1 MVCLEE
7 IAAIANILKTAPAST
22 VQLLHKIVN
31 DEPYSKSSRK
41 ELKKFAG
48 FPQNYDIEARKDK
61 ILKDFTKTELITVCT
76 ILGLNCAG
84 SAKELSEYTFKNL
97 SDLASLKN
105 NFTEQLTDDE
115 DSAPFS
121 LESTNDANKQ
131 PLTPPIY
138 HLPSPQDVFVP
149 LPQTQRN
156 QSQRGPAKTFIQTL
170 HNILTYSSLKAALI
184 EEFEDLFCS
193 YDVHKEMQKRK
204 LRPTESLFEY
214 FLAMREIA
222 SKAHFHLDDHS
233 LIMYCITGIP
243 DSNHN
248 KLILYACKSISE
260 FKEKLKIYEKIF
272 MQNNSYCI
280 DNENK
285 STKFKQYD
293 FPTSNKNMCSD
304 NKFHNKDEFNDAN
317 VNKSDVR
324 IRCYNC
330 GLFNHTSNECYH
342 KNKGLK
348 CFNCN
353 QFGHKS
359 SQCVFKKPDVKNEI
373 VNEIVSEVVNE
384 INSSSEMRKTVKIN
398 GYDFDALIDTGST
411 ITLIRES
418 AHQILGRPTLNPTKI
433 NLASFGKSEIKTFGS
448 FKSTINI
455 EDNKFMT
462 DIYVISNSQ
471 TTIDVIVGTDVLK
484 QTEFK
489 ISASGI
495 ELIPKKKDH
504 FINLINV
511 SKAHNQSELKDNALE
526 VLQLKLKNAE
536 DKCKNL
542 EMHICNTSTLSLEK
556 TALLNK
562 LHKLE
567 ESNLEKVDKLV
578 KLEEKYEI
586 LQETLKITEKRLVEK
601 EIECASLTEKI
612 LIVNAVT
619 ESNDH
624 PKTSKSTKEREI
636 NPSKR
641 KAKKSK
647 SSGRNANKTSDSD
660 ENQAIA
666 KEKNDLL
673 RQIDFL
679 NSIILDTKLKE
690 PNKSKAQFFKKR
702 RQLHK
707 YKKHESVRTQSGTQL
722 KLRPKFCEPYLI
734 KTVKPHDRNEVKNVG
749 QHEGPHLTSTAVDF
763 MKRWSTADA

>member
-1 MVCLEE
+1 MSPTGERRDE
-7 IAAIANILKTAPAST
+7 GGNIRTRQNPLGPQERQTRIDRAKIRRVKTGGPRT
-22 VQLLHKIVN
+22 LQRRN
-31 DEPYSKSSRK
+31 RQRK
-41 ELKKFAG
+41 
-48 FPQNYDIEARKDK
+48 PQRR
-61 ILKDFTKTELITVCT
+61 
-76 ILGLNCAG
+76 
-84 SAKELSEYTFKNL
+84 NL
-97 SDLASLKN
+97 
-105 NFTEQLTDDE
+105 
-115 DSAPFS
+115 
-121 LESTNDANKQ
+121 
-131 PLTPPIY
+131 
-138 HLPSPQDVFVP
+138 
-149 LPQTQRN
+149 QR
-156 QSQRGPAKTFIQTL
+156 
-170 HNILTYSSLKAALI
+170 SLKAALI

-222 SKAHFHLDDHS
+222 SKAHFHLDDHC

-260 FKEKLKIYEKIF
+260 FKEKLKIYEKVF

-285 STKFKQYD
+285 RTKFKQYD
-293 FPTSNKNMCSD
+293 FPASNKNMCSD
-304 NKFHNKDEFNDAN
+304 NKFHNKDQFNDAN
-317 VNKSDVR
+317 VNKRDER
-324 IRCYNC
+324 IHCYNC
-330 GLFNHTSNECYH
+330 GIFNHTSNECYH

-359 SQCVFKKPDVKNEI
+359 SQCVFKKPDFKNEV
-373 VNEIVSEVVNE
+373 VNEVLSEVVNE
-384 INSSSEMRKTVKIN
+384 INASSEMRKTIKIK

-418 AHQILGRPTLNPTKI
+418 VHQILGRPTLNPTKI
-433 NLASFGKSEIKTFGS
+433 NLTSFGKSEIKTFGS

-462 DIYVISNSQ
+462 DIYVIDNLQ
-471 TTIDVIVGTDVLK
+471 TTIDVIIGTDVLK

-495 ELIPKKKDH
+495 ELIPKKKDQ

-511 SKAHNQSELKDNALE
+511 SKAHNKSELKDNALE

-542 EMHICNTSTLSLEK
+542 EMHVSNTSTLSLEK
-556 TALLNK
+556 TVLLDK

-578 KLEEKYEI
+578 KLEEKKN
-586 LQETLKITEKRLVEK
+586 THRKRTNGIT
-601 EIECASLTEKI
+601 
-612 LIVNAVT
+612 
-619 ESNDH
+619 NDH
-624 PKTSKSTKEREI
+624 HKTSMSTKEREI

-641 KAKKSK
+641 KTKKSK

-660 ENQAIA
+660 ENQALA

-690 PNKSKAQFFKKR
+690 PNKSKAHFVKKR
-702 RQLHK
+702 KQHI
-707 YKKHESVRTQSGTQL
+707 YKKDEPVTIKRTQFRTRL
-722 KLRPKFCEPYLI
+722 KLRPNFYGPYLI

>member
-1 MVCLEE
+1 
-7 IAAIANILKTAPAST
+7 
-22 VQLLHKIVN
+22 
-31 DEPYSKSSRK
+31 
-41 ELKKFAG
+41 
-48 FPQNYDIEARKDK
+48 
-61 ILKDFTKTELITVCT
+61 
-76 ILGLNCAG
+76 
-84 SAKELSEYTFKNL
+84 
-97 SDLASLKN
+97 
-105 NFTEQLTDDE
+105 
-115 DSAPFS
+115 
-121 LESTNDANKQ
+121 
-131 PLTPPIY
+131 
-138 HLPSPQDVFVP
+138 
-149 LPQTQRN
+149 
-156 QSQRGPAKTFIQTL
+156 
-170 HNILTYSSLKAALI
+170 
-184 EEFEDLFCS
+184 
-193 YDVHKEMQKRK
+193 
-204 LRPTESLFEY
+204 
-214 FLAMREIA
+214 
-222 SKAHFHLDDHS
+222 
-233 LIMYCITGIP
+233 
-243 DSNHN
+243 
-248 KLILYACKSISE
+248 
-260 FKEKLKIYEKIF
+260 
-272 MQNNSYCI
+272 
-280 DNENK
+280 
-285 STKFKQYD
+285 
-293 FPTSNKNMCSD
+293 MCSD
-304 NKFHNKDEFNDAN
+304 NKFHNKKGQFNDATA
-317 VNKSDVR
+317 NKSNVR

-330 GLFNHTSNECYH
+330 GLFNHTSHECYH

-359 SQCVFKKPDVKNEI
+359 SQCEFKKTDFKNEV
-373 VNEIVSEVVNE
+373 VNEVFSEVVNE

-398 GYDFDALIDTGST
+398 GYDFDALIDTGSA

-418 AHQILGRPTLNPTKI
+418 VHQILGRPTLNPTKI
-433 NLASFGKSEIKTFGS
+433 NLTSFGKSEIKTFGS
-448 FKSTINI
+448 FKSTIDI

-462 DIYVISNSQ
+462 DIYVIDNLQ
-471 TTIDVIVGTDVLK
+471 TTIDVIIGTDVLK

-489 ISASGI
+489 ITANGI

-511 SKAHNQSELKDNALE
+511 SKAHNQSELKDNAPE

-542 EMHICNTSTLSLEK
+542 EIHVSNTSTLSLEK
-556 TALLNK
+556 TALLDK
-562 LHKLE
+562 LHELE

-586 LQETLKITEKRLVEK
+586 LQETLKITERRLVEK

-612 LIVNAVT
+612 LIVNTQT

-624 PKTSKSTKEREI
+624 PKTSMSTKEGEI
-636 NPSKR
+636 KPNKR
-641 KAKKSK
+641 KTKSK

-660 ENQAIA
+660 ENEAIA

-702 RQLHK
+702 RQPHK
-707 YKKHESVRTQSGTQL
+707 YKKHESVTIRRTQFGTQL

-749 QHEGPHLTSTAVDF
+749 QHEGPHLTSTAVDL

>member
-84 SAKELSEYTFKNL
+84 SAKELSEHIFKNL

-115 DSAPFS
+115 DEDSAPFS
-121 LESTNDANKQ
+121 LESTKDANKQ

-156 QSQRGPAKTFIQTL
+156 QSQRG
-170 HNILTYSSLKAALI
+170 N
-184 EEFEDLFCS
+184 EE
-193 YDVHKEMQKRK
+193 
-204 LRPTESLFEY
+204 
-214 FLAMREIA
+214 
-222 SKAHFHLDDHS
+222 
-233 LIMYCITGIP
+233 
-243 DSNHN
+243 
-248 KLILYACKSISE
+248 
-260 FKEKLKIYEKIF
+260 
-272 MQNNSYCI
+272 
-280 DNENK
+280 
-285 STKFKQYD
+285 
-293 FPTSNKNMCSD
+293 
-304 NKFHNKDEFNDAN
+304 
-317 VNKSDVR
+317 
-324 IRCYNC
+324 NC
-330 GLFNHTSNECYH
+330 E
-342 KNKGLK
+342 
-348 CFNCN
+348 
-353 QFGHKS
+353 
-359 SQCVFKKPDVKNEI
+359 FKKPDVKHEV
-373 VNEIVSEVVNE
+373 VNEVVSEVVNE

-418 AHQILGRPTLNPTKI
+418 VHQILGRPTLNPTKI

-448 FKSTINI
+448 FKSTIDI

-462 DIYVISNSQ
+462 DIYVIDNLQ
-471 TTIDVIVGTDVLK
+471 TTIDVIIGTDVLK

-489 ISASGI
+489 ITANGI
-495 ELIPKKKDH
+495 ELISKKKDH

-536 DKCKNL
+536 DKCKKL
-542 EMHICNTSTLSLEK
+542 EMHVSNTSTLSLEK
-556 TALLNK
+556 TALLDK
-562 LHKLE
+562 LHELE

-586 LQETLKITEKRLVEK
+586 LQETLKITERRLVEK

-612 LIVNAVT
+612 LIVNALT

-647 SSGRNANKTSDSD
+647 SRGRNANKTSHSD
-660 ENQAIA
+660 VNQAFA

-690 PNKSKAQFFKKR
+690 PNKSKAHFFKKR

-722 KLRPKFCEPYLI
+722 KLRSKFCEPYLI

-749 QHEGPHLTSTAVDF
+749 QYEGPHLTSTAVDF

>member
-7 IAAIANILKTAPAST
+7 IAAIANILKTAPTTT
-22 VQLLHKIVN
+22 VQFLHKIVN

-76 ILGLNCAG
+76 ILGLNCVG
-84 SAKELSEYTFKNL
+84 SAKELS
-97 SDLASLKN
+97 S
-105 NFTEQLTDDE
+105 
-115 DSAPFS
+115 
-121 LESTNDANKQ
+121 
-131 PLTPPIY
+131 
-138 HLPSPQDVFVP
+138 
-149 LPQTQRN
+149 
-156 QSQRGPAKTFIQTL
+156 AKTFIQTL

-222 SKAHFHLDDHS
+222 SKAYFRLDDQS
-233 LIMYCITGIP
+233 LIMYCVSGIP

-260 FKEKLKIYEKIF
+260 FKEKLKIYEKVF
-272 MQNNSYCI
+272 MQNNSYSI

-285 STKFKQYD
+285 RTNVKHYD

-304 NKFHNKDEFNDAN
+304 NKFHNKDQFYDAN
-317 VNKSDVR
+317 VNKRDER
-324 IRCYNC
+324 ICCGNC

-359 SQCVFKKPDVKNEI
+359 FQCVFKKPDVKHEV
-373 VNEIVSEVVNE
+373 VNEVVSEVVND
-384 INSSSEMRKTVKIN
+384 INSSSEMRKIVKIN

-411 ITLIRES
+411 ITLIREGVY
-418 AHQILGRPTLNPTKI
+418 QILERPTLNATKI
-433 NLASFGKSEIKTFGS
+433 KLTSF
-448 FKSTINI
+448 
-455 EDNKFMT
+455 
-462 DIYVISNSQ
+462 
-471 TTIDVIVGTDVLK
+471 
-484 QTEFK
+484 
-489 ISASGI
+489 
-495 ELIPKKKDH
+495 
-504 FINLINV
+504 
-511 SKAHNQSELKDNALE
+511 
-526 VLQLKLKNAE
+526 
-536 DKCKNL
+536 
-542 EMHICNTSTLSLEK
+542 
-556 TALLNK
+556 NK

-567 ESNLEKVDKLV
+567 EANLEKVDKLV
-578 KLEEKYEI
+578 KLEKKYEI
-586 LQETLKITEKRLVEK
+586 LQETFKITEKRLVEK
-601 EIECASLTEKI
+601 EIQCKSLTEKI
-612 LIVNAVT
+612 LIVNALT
-619 ESNDH
+619 ESNDN
-624 PKTSKSTKEREI
+624 PKTSMSTKEQEI
-636 NPSKR
+636 KPSKR
-641 KAKKSK
+641 KTKLK
-647 SSGRNANKTSDSD
+647 SSGRNANKTSHSD
-660 ENQAIA
+660 ENQALA

-679 NSIILDTKLKE
+679 NSIILYTKMKE

-702 RQLHK
+702 RQLHI
-707 YKKHESVRTQSGTQL
+707 YKKDKPLTIKRTQFQTRL
-722 KLRPKFCEPYLI
+722 KLRPNFYRPYLI
-734 KTVKPHDRNEVKNVG
+734 KTVKPHDRYEVEKVG
-749 QHEGPHLTSTAVDF
+749 QHEGLHLTSTAVDF